1 MLEKPHLTNSE
12 VPPEFIVG
20 ATTALLI
27 LYVHICQPIGVY
39 SVLVVV
45 NTMLCCGLLPS
56 SITWVG
62 RVSAFDK
69 EVVQV
74 GHLQ

>member
-1 MLEKPHLTNSE
+1 MHIKPLVRILNSSCVYMLEKPHLTNSE

-39 SVLVVV
+39 SVLVIV
-45 NTMLCCGLLPS
+45 NTLLRCGLLPS
-56 SITWVG
+56 SITWV
-62 RVSAFDK
+62 
-69 EVVQV
+69 
-74 GHLQ
+74 